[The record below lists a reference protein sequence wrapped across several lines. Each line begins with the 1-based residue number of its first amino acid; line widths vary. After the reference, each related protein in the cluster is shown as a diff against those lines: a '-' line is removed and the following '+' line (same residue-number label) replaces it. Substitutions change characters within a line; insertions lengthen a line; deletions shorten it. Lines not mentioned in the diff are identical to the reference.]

1 MIDAAQ
7 PFRVLFVCTG
17 NICRSAIA
25 EQVFRAR
32 YGSADIQFASAGT
45 GALVGS
51 AMPEQAAEI
60 SRHMGGV
67 PDAHSGRQ
75 LTQAI
80 VAENDLVIALTRDH
94 RSDVV
99 RAHPR
104 ANRYT
109 FTLRELARVMES
121 YTSDPE
127 AKPVLQQSSL
137 PETLRGA
144 IPLLAAQRGYTPAP
158 SSADEDDVIDP
169 YRRSQEVYDRSGAEI
184 SDAIDRIAFQI
195 EILRKR
201 V

>member
-1 MIDAAQ
+1 MTDAVQ

-32 YGSADIQFASAGT
+32 YGSEEIQFASAGT

-51 AMPEQAAEI
+51 GMPTQAADI
-60 SRHMGGV
+60 SRHMGGF

-75 LTQAI
+75 LTPTI
-80 VAENDLVIALTRDH
+80 VAESDLVIALTRDH

-109 FTLRELARVMES
+109 FTLRELARVAES

-127 AKPVLQQSSL
+127 AKPLSMRASL
-137 PETLRGA
+137 PETLRDA
-144 IPLLAAQRGYTPAP
+144 VPLFAAQRGYTQAP
-158 SSADEDDVIDP
+158 SSPDEDDVIDP
-169 YRRSQEVYDRSGAEI
+169 YRRSQDVYDRSGAEI